1 MRAQDSDRTPGAAK
15 ARRTGADSAA
25 PRGGVFGTPLAALQ
39 RALGNAAV
47 SRLIGE
53 ARHEHG
59 ADCGHQQDTAPVQRS
74 TVHDVLRG
82 SGQPMAG
89 PLRQE
94 MEARLGADFSDVRLH
109 TGTTARRSA
118 GEIGA
123 RAYTSGSNIVVGD
136 GGADKH
142 TLAHELTHVIQQR
155 QGPVAGTARGDGL
168 RVSDPSD
175 RFEREAEATAN
186 RVMSAPVPHA
196 GRAAE
201 PASGQRPAA
210 AGDGP
215 VQRALATE
223 DIDRWRERLGLA
235 NAPMVVEV
243 PADMS
248 AATPF
253 SEYPAECRMN
263 LTPEVLALNVNTVTG
278 MGGTDAGQIVSSAGG
293 GAYLEEHRILLVNH
307 EVTGDYT
314 KNQTIMHELGHQK
327 QQEGG
332 IDINQQ
338 RNSKALVEYHNI
350 ICNENMLTHAEDNQ
364 AKPRFFYSGRGDSSL
379 STETRTAMTAA
390 GWAPVPNTWD
400 LMQRHVSAVASD
412 NEKRLLQEITTALD
426 SEETAARYAEKT
438 GNKFS
443 KSYKDAIKA
452 NLAGLYFTG
461 KFAGTP
467 AT

>member
-1 MRAQDSDRTPGAAK
+1 MRAQDSDRNPGAAK
-15 ARRTGADSAA
+15 ARRTGAESAA
-25 PRGGVFGTPLAALQ
+25 PQGSAPGTSLAALQ
-39 RALGNAAV
+39 RAIGNAAV

-74 TVHDVLRG
+74 AVHDVLRG
-82 SGQPMAG
+82 AGQPMAE

-123 RAYTSGSNIVVGD
+123 RAYTSGSDIVVGD

-155 QGPVAGTARGDGL
+155 QGPVAGTVQSDGL

-201 PASGQRPAA
+201 PAPGQRPAA
-210 AGDGP
+210 AGDGS

-243 PADMS
+243 PANMS

-253 SEYPAECRMN
+253 SEYPEECRMN

-278 MGGTDAGQIVSSAGG
+278 MDGTDAGQIVSSAGG

-327 QQEGG
+327 QQEGN

-350 ICNENMLTHAEDNQ
+350 IINENVLTRAEDDQ

-379 STETRTAMTAA
+379 STETRAAMTAA
-390 GWAPVPNTWD
+390 GWAPIPNTWD
-400 LMQRHVSAVASD
+400 LMQQHVSAVAND
-412 NEKRLLQEITTALD
+412 NERRLLQEITTALD

-438 GNKFS
+438 GNRFS

>member
-1 MRAQDSDRTPGAAK
+1 MRAQDSDRTAGPAK
-15 ARRTGADSAA
+15 ARRTSAGSA
-25 PRGGVFGTPLAALQ
+25 GQQGGVSGAPLAALQ
-39 RALGNAAV
+39 RAIGNAAV
-47 SRLIGE
+47 SRLVEE
-53 ARHEHG
+53 ARHQHD
-59 ADCGHQQDTAPVQRS
+59 ADCGHQQDSAPVQRS
-74 TVHDVLRG
+74 AVHDVLRG
-82 SGQPMAG
+82 SGQPMAA

-94 MEARLGADFSDVRLH
+94 MEVRLGADFSDVRLH

-123 RAYTSGSNIVVGD
+123 RAYTSGSNIVIGD

-186 RVMSAPVPHA
+186 RVMSAPVPSA
-196 GRAAE
+196 GRTTE
-201 PASGQRPAA
+201 PAPGPQSAT
-210 AGDGP
+210 AGDGA
-215 VQRALATE
+215 VQRALVTE

-235 NAPMVVEV
+235 SAPMVVEV
-243 PADMS
+243 PAGMS

-253 SEYPAECRMN
+253 SEYPAESRVN
-263 LTPEVLALNVNTVTG
+263 LTPEALALNVNTVTG
-278 MGGTDAGQIVSSAGG
+278 MAGDDAVQIVSSAGG
-293 GAYLEEHRILLVNH
+293 GAYMEEHRILLVNH

-350 ICNENMLTHAEDNQ
+350 IVNENALTHAEDEQ

-379 STETRTAMTAA
+379 STETRANMTAA
-390 GWAPVPNTWD
+390 GWAPIPKIWD
-400 LMQRHVSAVASD
+400 LMEQHVGAAAND
-412 NEKRLLQEITTALD
+412 NEQRLLREITAALD

-443 KSYKDAIKA
+443 KNYKDAIKA

-461 KFAGTP
+461 KFAATP

>member
-1 MRAQDSDRTPGAAK
+1 MS
-15 ARRTGADSAA
+15 
-25 PRGGVFGTPLAALQ
+25 GTPLADLQ
-39 RALGNAAV
+39 RAIGNAAV

-82 SGQPMAG
+82 SGQPMAA

-155 QGPVAGTARGDGL
+155 QGPVAGTARSDGL

-175 RFEREAEATAN
+175 RFERQAEATAN

-196 GRAAE
+196 GRAPE
-201 PASGQRPAA
+201 PAPGQRPAA
-210 AGDGP
+210 AGDGS
-215 VQRALATE
+215 VQRALETE

-235 NAPMVVEV
+235 SAPMVVEV
-243 PADMS
+243 PANMS

-263 LTPEVLALNVNTVTG
+263 LTPEVAALNVNTVTG
-278 MGGTDAGQIVSSAGG
+278 MEGADAGQIVSSAGG

-307 EVTGDYT
+307 EVAGDYT

-332 IDINQQ
+332 IDINQS

-350 ICNENMLTHAEDNQ
+350 ICNENMLTHAEDSQ

-379 STETRTAMTAA
+379 SSDTRASMTAA

-400 LMQRHVSAVASD
+400 LMQRHVSEVAND

-426 SEETAARYAEKT
+426 SEETAARYAEKS

-461 KFAGTP
+461 KFAGSPST
-467 AT
+467 

>member
-1 MRAQDSDRTPGAAK
+1 MRAQDSDRTAGPAK
-15 ARRTGADSAA
+15 ARRTGAGSAA
-25 PRGGVFGTPLAALQ
+25 PQGGVSGAPLAALQ
-39 RALGNAAV
+39 RAIGNAAV

-53 ARHEHG
+53 ARHQHG
-59 ADCGHQQDTAPVQRS
+59 ADCGHQQDSAPVQRS
-74 TVHDVLRG
+74 AVHDVLRG
-82 SGQPMAG
+82 SGQPMAA

-186 RVMSAPVPHA
+186 RVMSAPVPSA
-196 GRAAE
+196 GRAPE
-201 PASGQRPAA
+201 PAPGPQSAT
-210 AGDGP
+210 AGDGA
-215 VQRALATE
+215 VQRALVTE

-235 NAPMVVEV
+235 SAPMVVEV
-243 PADMS
+243 PAGMS

-253 SEYPAECRMN
+253 SEYPAESRVN
-263 LTPEVLALNVNTVTG
+263 LTPEALALNVNTVTG
-278 MGGTDAGQIVSSAGG
+278 MAGDDAVQIVSSAGG
-293 GAYLEEHRILLVNH
+293 GAYMEEHRILLVNH

-350 ICNENMLTHAEDNQ
+350 IVNENVLTRAEDEQ

-379 STETRTAMTAA
+379 STETRARMTDA
-390 GWAPVPNTWD
+390 GWAPIPKVWD
-400 LMQRHVSAVASD
+400 LMQQHVAEQAND
-412 NEKRLLQEITTALD
+412 NEKRLLQEITAALD
-426 SEETAARYAEKT
+426 SEENAARYGEKS

-443 KSYKDAIKA
+443 KSYKEAIKA

-461 KFAGTP
+461 KFAAPT

>member
-1 MRAQDSDRTPGAAK
+1 MRAQDSDRNPGAAK
-15 ARRTGADSAA
+15 ARRTGAESTAPQGSA
-25 PRGGVFGTPLAALQ
+25 PGTSLAALQ
-39 RALGNAAV
+39 RAIGNAAV

-74 TVHDVLRG
+74 AVHGVLRG
-82 SGQPMAG
+82 SGQPMAE

-123 RAYTSGSNIVVGD
+123 RAYTSGSDIVVGD

-155 QGPVAGTARGDGL
+155 QGPVAGTVQGDGL

-210 AGDGP
+210 AGDGS

-243 PADMS
+243 PANMS

-263 LTPEVLALNVNTVTG
+263 LTPDALALNVNTVTG
-278 MGGTDAGQIVSSAGG
+278 MDGTDAGQIVSSAGG

-327 QQEGG
+327 QQEGN

-350 ICNENMLTHAEDNQ
+350 IINENVLTHAEDDQ

-379 STETRTAMTAA
+379 STETRAAMTAA
-390 GWAPVPNTWD
+390 GWAPIPNTWD
-400 LMQRHVSAVASD
+400 LMQQHVSAVAND
-412 NEKRLLQEITTALD
+412 NERRLLQEITTALD